1 MSADFDASV
10 RSYVLE
16 HFLRTGRAPLVA
28 ETASGLAQPLSA
40 IQAALQRLHQAHGV
54 VLATSTRELLM
65 VHPFS
70 AVPTAF
76 RVRVADQSWWA
87 NCVWDA
93 LGIPA
98 MLQRD
103 GSVHTQCG
111 CCGDAM
117 TLTIRNGVL
126 EDNPTGLAHFSV
138 PAKDWWRDIVF
149 T

>member
-1 MSADFDASV
+1 MPELDFDAGV
-10 RSYVLE
+10 RANIVQ

-28 ETASGLAQPLSA
+28 EIAAARAQPLPA
-40 IQAALQRLHQAHGV
+40 IQAALQRLREAHGV
-54 VLATSTRELLM
+54 VHDSSTGELLM

-76 RVRVADQSWWA
+76 RVEVADQSWWA
-87 NCVWDA
+87 NCIWDA

-98 MLQRD
+98 MLHRD
-103 GSVHTQCG
+103 GRVQTQCG

-117 TLTIRNGVL
+117 TLTVRNG
-126 EDNPTGLAHFSV
+126 ELADSTSIVHFAI